1 MLDGLSGRLRVWQVH
16 GWAEATRCR
25 APHTVSHVRP
35 MTPALWASTGIN
47 KKPLDGG
54 GGMERGGPSWFPH
67 AGMAAAWGTQG
78 VSLLALPPALSA
90 PNPGSTRLPVGRSDI
105 HSRRRWGCWARESG
119 PPGLQVS
126 WPFVRLMCMPCLGIL
141 EACTPSFNPFPLP
154 DTSFAYQHFFF
165 SLCAALCW
173 AHYSQFC
180 GPLFLFIHSATSL
193 TASSLPGQGLG
204 RCPGWLVKWFA
215 RAVFSQ
221 VKISVEP

>member
-1 MLDGLSGRLRVWQVH
+1 
-16 GWAEATRCR
+16 
-25 APHTVSHVRP
+25 

-90 PNPGSTRLPVGRSDI
+90 TNPGSTRLPVGRSDI

-126 WPFVRLMCMPCLGIL
+126 RPFVRLMCVPCLGVL
-141 EACTPSFNPFPLP
+141 EACTPSFNPFSSSRHLLCLPAFLLFPLCCP
-154 DTSFAYQHFFF
+154 LLGSLFSILWSSLSLHSFGDFTDCLLLTWPGSRQMPRMVGQVVCKSCFF
-165 SLCAALCW
+165 SSGNICGALIHKTERAAPSRLCPP
-173 AHYSQFC
+173 AHRWTQ
-180 GPLFLFIHSATSL
+180 
-193 TASSLPGQGLG
+193 
-204 RCPGWLVKWFA
+204 R
-215 RAVFSQ
+215 
-221 VKISVEP
+221 